1 MKYNILFIF
10 LLFITFSSK
19 GQYIFSGKLTSGK
32 PIMGA
37 LVQVKSNNANT
48 LTDSTGYFR
57 LSLLK
62 PAKVI
67 VHITAAGFEPIDT
80 TIEITKDTYLAFYMQ
95 EKFEALEEVVIVS
108 SSRNNSRIEDLPT
121 KIEVLGA
128 EEMQEENQ
136 IKPGNIASILG
147 DIAGIQIQQTN
158 AATGNADMR
167 IQGLQGKY
175 TQILRDGMTL
185 FGGFS
190 GSFGILQIPPLDV
203 QQVELIKGASSTLY
217 GGGAIAGML
226 NIVSKR
232 PKNGAPEKNITLNYS
247 SLQEKNIN
255 LFFSG
260 RNKKNGYTLFAGGN
274 VQPAIDVNKDGFS
287 DVPKTNSIFIHPR
300 YFRYINEK
308 ETLILGYTFTKEN
321 RKGGDMFVLDNKPNI
336 LHQFYN
342 GSDSY
347 RNGLDLNYENKL
359 SDNEK
364 IEIKANLNAF
374 NRKIETNTFGLNAIQ
389 SMWYSEFAYSKNT
402 GKQKIIVGANFNGDN
417 FSKSLPDS
425 SLLPSEKNATT
436 GIFGQLDIQPNSKT
450 TIQTGLRIDATNH
463 YGIFVLPRISI
474 MYKPNHEWTLRASS
488 GLGYKPPTLF
498 NNEIDERD
506 YRYIKGYAS
515 NITSEKS
522 IGYNADVN
530 YKTHINDWSIT
541 LNQTFFYTQINKP
554 TNLYYQYGFIGTRPL
569 FAYYI
574 NEDKPLIT
582 KGYETYIAAKKD
594 ELELYLGYVFTDAKR
609 TYNNYFPTLPLIA
622 KHKIA
627 TVVAYE
633 FSEKLRAGIEAAY
646 TGKQTLDNGT
656 QTNDYVFAAAMIRYG
671 VGKVSF
677 VFNIEN
683 IFDYRQNKNN
693 QVVFPPYTNPSFPE
707 IWAPLDGRVAN
718 LSMLIKL

>member
-1 MKYNILFIF
+1 MKHYILFIF
-10 LLFITFSSK
+10 LLFITLSSK
-19 GQYIFSGKLTSGK
+19 GQYILSGKITSGK

-37 LVQVKSNNANT
+37 LVQVKNNNANT
-48 LTDSTGYFR
+48 ITDSTGYFR

-247 SLQEKNIN
+247 TLQEKNIN

-321 RKGGDMFVLDNKPNI
+321 RKGGDMFVLDNKPNS

-374 NRKIETNTFGLNAIQ
+374 NRKIETNSFGLHAIQ

-417 FSKSLPDS
+417 FSKSIPDS

-574 NEDKPLIT
+574 NEGKPLIT